1 MKMVRRPRTGRREE
15 EEGRKKGLPLLII
28 YPHWLPPTHAIY
40 RPPQG
45 LGDTL
50 MNFLLCR
57 SKPATSAAAAAA
69 VAFITDTTNASD
81 RNASEE
87 RGVDER
93 RDGESIW

>member
-1 MKMVRRPRTGRREE
+1 MKMARRPRTGRREE

-57 SKPATSAAAAAA
+57 SKPATSAAAAA